1 MKMKKLC
8 CPFCVKIKGDKKKQ
22 FSIIV
27 KKMKVFINIIDD

>member
-1 MKMKKLC
+1 MKIKKTC
-8 CPFCVKIKGDKKKQ
+8 CPFCVKIKRDKKKQ